1 MKVAGDK
8 SSTNNI
14 QEFDLMTLI
23 AQKTK
28 DLRWWINCYQAVA
41 LNTLFWVYVMD
52 YFASWKFLR
61 HWVKDWLKDISY
73 LA

>member
-8 SSTNNI
+8 LSTNNK

-52 YFASWKFLR
+52 YWQVENFYDIEEKIDWKIF
-61 HWVKDWLKDISY
+61 Y
-73 LA
+73 T